1 MNDLQVFSNPEFGSI
16 RTIMLDE
23 MPWWVGKDIA
33 TSLGYSN
40 ASKAVSAHVD
50 NEDRQTM
57 VLPYSQ
63 NGNTIGK
70 LVVINESG
78 LYSLILSSKLPSAKR
93 FKRWIT
99 SEVLPALRRTGSYT
113 MPGTDLAPIEQ
124 RDLTRDD
131 YLRAAAVISNCKAVQ
146 LPYVLS
152 LLKQGGFS
160 IPDLSPISGADN
172 AVCVEAVRLIN
183 IAINDYGMTLQQI
196 GNLIGVHRGQIQ
208 RYRCGTCKPSPMRAR
223 LIVDALAGAI
233 GQDITKIE

>member
-23 MPWWVGKDIA
+23 MPWWVGKDVA
-33 TSLGYSN
+33 AALEYKDTV
-40 ASKAVSAHVD
+40 KALSAHVD
-50 NEDRQTM
+50 DEDKR
-57 VLPYSQ
+57 
-63 NGNTIGK
+63 
-70 LVVINESG
+70 LVKQGETPCLKASNRGIYVINESG

-99 SEVLPALRRTGSYT
+99 SEVLPALRRTGRYT

-152 LLKQGGFS
+152 LLRQGGFS

-196 GNLIGVHRGQIQ
+196 GNLI
-208 RYRCGTCKPSPMRAR
+208 
-223 LIVDALAGAI
+223 
-233 GQDITKIE
+233 